1 MAYSQRWESSRPGCL
16 IFLLDQSG
24 SMSDAFGAAQAGAGR
39 RKCDMVATV
48 LNGFL
53 NELIVTNTVVQKD
66 GSSAVKPRAEVAVIG
81 YEGDFVGSVLGGTL
95 SGRNFVT
102 LAELQTNPID
112 IERRVKKEVDD
123 IGGIIE
129 MPVQFP
135 VWVRPLAGGSTPMCE
150 ALEHARNLVQQ
161 WIYDH
166 ADHYPPIVI
175 NVTDGMATD
184 GDPTRIAQDLCQI
197 STQDGNILL
206 FNVHITDLNS
216 LPVYYPSSEGELPN
230 DRYARSLF
238 TMSSVIPETSCE
250 LLQQMLSRTIAPGTR
265 GFIFNGDAASVRHMF
280 VFATVPATKPLDIDR

>member
-24 SMSDAFGAAQAGAGR
+24 SMSDSFGAAQAGAGR

-81 YEGDFVGSVLGGTL
+81 YEGNFVGSVLSGIL
-95 SGRNFVT
+95 SGRDFVT
-102 LAELQTNPID
+102 LPELQMNPVD

-123 IGGIIE
+123 IGDIIE
-129 MPVQFP
+129 IPVQFP
-135 VWVRPLAGGSTPMCE
+135 VWVRPVAGAGTPMCA
-150 ALEHARNLVQQ
+150 ALEHAHNLVQQ
-161 WIYDH
+161 WTYDH
-166 ADHYPPIVI
+166 ADHYPPVVI
-175 NVTDGMATD
+175 NITDGMATD
-184 GDPTRIAQDLCQI
+184 GDPTTIAQELCQI
-197 STQDGNILL
+197 GTNDGNILL

-216 LPVYYPSSEGELPN
+216 QPVYYPSSESELPN
-230 DRYARSLF
+230 DRYAWSLF
-238 TMSSVIPETSCE
+238 SMSSAIPETSRE
-250 LLQQMLSRTIAPGTR
+250 LLQQMLSRPVFPGTR

-280 VFATVPATKPLDIDR
+280 VFATVPATKILDLDR

>member
-1 MAYSQRWESSRPGCL
+1 MVYSQRWESSRPGCL

-24 SMSDAFGAAQAGAGR
+24 SMSDLFGAAQAGAGK

-66 GSSAVKPRAEVAVIG
+66 GSSAVKSRAEVAVIG
-81 YEGDFVGSVLGGTL
+81 YEGNFVGSVLGGAL
-95 SGRNFVT
+95 NGRDFVT
-102 LAELQTNPID
+102 LPELQTNPID

-123 IGGIIE
+123 IGDVIE
-129 MPVQFP
+129 IPVQFP
-135 VWVRPLAGGSTPMCE
+135 IWVRPVAGAGTPMCA
-150 ALEHARNLVQQ
+150 ALERACSLVQQ
-161 WIYDH
+161 WTYDH
-166 ADHYPPIVI
+166 PDCYPPVVI

-184 GDPTRIAQDLCQI
+184 GDPTSVAYELCQTGTSDG
-197 STQDGNILL
+197 STLL

-216 LPVYYPSSEGELPN
+216 LPVYYPASDGELPN

-238 TMSSVIPETSCE
+238 SMSSAIPETSRE
-250 LLQQMLSRTIAPGTR
+250 LLQQMLRRAVTSGTR

-280 VFATVPATKPLDIDR
+280 VFATVPATKPLDLDR